1 MDLWFPP
8 TLKNILTS
16 QPVESTSGLAV
27 ASPQLLSSAFEDVT
41 VYHLPGSV
49 AVQKASSTV
58 EHVVQKSPSLR
69 PGPWPLVFG

>member
-1 MDLWFPP
+1 MDLWLPP

-27 ASPQLLSSAFEDVT
+27 ASPQLSSAFEDVT

-49 AVQKASSTV
+49 AVQKALSPV
-58 EHVVQKSPSLR
+58 EHVVQRSPSLR
-69 PGPWPLVFG
+69 PGP